1 MAKVAS
7 EYEVESIFIEK
18 LGEMGYDLRSGL
30 QFGESI
36 GYFDGYLLCCPMFKV
51 RGTNHYGIDG
61 ARKLFWEAEVRL
73 YASL

>member
-1 MAKVAS
+1 MLPHV
-7 EYEVESIFIEK
+7 
-18 LGEMGYDLRSGL
+18 
-30 QFGESI
+30 
-36 GYFDGYLLCCPMFKV
+36 FKV